1 MTLIDKSYG
10 ALPDNMHVDERFAM
24 IRRPSGFGK
33 TTFLSMVEAFYDI
46 DLKGGYMFFLASRTR
61 HGPDGFRGKLL
72 VLHLDFDNI
81 DVDFSTALED
91 EISAAC
97 TAYWSRQCKQM
108 RDDYHDIL
116 ATTRACHL
124 YRDFDHTQDWMDED
138 LDSDVLNLVVRSL
151 DLPKD
156 HL

>member
-1 MTLIDKSYG
+1 MTLVDKSHG
-10 ALPDNMHVDERFAM
+10 ALLDNMYVEKRFAV

-46 DLKGGYMFFLASRTR
+46 DIKGGYMFPLGTR
-61 HGPDGFRGKLL
+61 SHCLPSDLRAELL
-72 VLHLDFDNI
+72 VLHLDFDSI
-81 DVDFSTALED
+81 EVDFSTALEE

-97 TAYWSRQCKQM
+97 TAYWIRQCKHM

-116 ATTRACHL
+116 ATTRARRL
-124 YRDFDHTQDWMDED
+124 YNHTHYWTDD
-138 LDSDVLNLVVRSL
+138 LDLDVLNLVVRSL
-151 DLPKD
+151 NLPKD